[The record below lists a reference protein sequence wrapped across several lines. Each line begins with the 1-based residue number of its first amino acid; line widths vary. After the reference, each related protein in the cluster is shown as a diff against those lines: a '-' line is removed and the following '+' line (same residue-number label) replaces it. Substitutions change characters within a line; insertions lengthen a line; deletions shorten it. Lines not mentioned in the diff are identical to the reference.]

1 MKLLIFQLISLI
13 LKTSMKQI
21 LQLLSLFCLSILLCG
36 CPYDSPYGIDE
47 TAQENIDEDLLGSW
61 ATFVTKPANEGDY
74 KADPIK
80 VIFSKNTDQ
89 EYNLAITGYLNELK
103 PYKVITN
110 DTIKGTAYI
119 STVAGRQFLNA
130 FIKGKMYIA
139 EIKREKNDLSFLC
152 LSEHFT
158 VKYIKS
164 STELRKAIEFHYKVS
179 VTPAYDD
186 YFILKYLQKVN

>member
-1 MKLLIFQLISLI
+1 
-13 LKTSMKQI
+13 MKQI
-21 LQLLSLFCLSILLCG
+21 LQLLSLFGLSMLLCG

-119 STVAGRQFLNA
+119 STVAGKQFLNA

-139 EIKREKNDLSFLC
+139 EIKREKNDLSIFC

-158 VKYIKS
+158 IKYIKNS
-164 STELRKAIEFHYKVS
+164 LELRKAIEFHYKVS
-179 VTPAYDD
+179 VTPDYDD